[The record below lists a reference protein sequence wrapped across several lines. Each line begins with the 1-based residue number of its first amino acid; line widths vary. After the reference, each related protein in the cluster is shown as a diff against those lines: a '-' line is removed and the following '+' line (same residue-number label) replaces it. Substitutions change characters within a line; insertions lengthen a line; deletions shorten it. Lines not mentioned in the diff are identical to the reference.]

1 MNSKYKYIVTDNHQE
16 LKTGNH
22 LNSLG
27 ITVLYDDPV
36 WTLDYPSLEYR
47 SIKNMFD
54 EEEVLNFNERLN
66 GFEARRYN
74 GKFEKGGR
82 EINKSPQAR
91 LWLCIA
97 AHKTSMAVAEIYD
110 RYLSEQQAEKEAEQA
125 AQKAV
130 EAAHQAEEEAK
141 QAAVDEAV
149 LRRQKMLQ
157 KMKKQ

>member
-1 MNSKYKYIVTDNHQE
+1 
-16 LKTGNH
+16 
-22 LNSLG
+22 
-27 ITVLYDDPV
+27 
-36 WTLDYPSLEYR
+36 
-47 SIKNMFD
+47 MFD
-54 EEEVLNFNERLN
+54 EKEVLDFNEQLN
-66 GFEARRYN
+66 GFTARRYN

-82 EINKSPQAR
+82 EILKEPCAR

-97 AHKTSMAVAEIYD
+97 AYKTSMAVAEIYD

-149 LRRQKMLQ
+149 LKRQKMLQ
-157 KMKKQ
+157 KMKKSY

>member
-1 MNSKYKYIVTDNHQE
+1 MLFRS
-16 LKTGNH
+16 GMP
-22 LNSLG
+22 
-27 ITVLYDDPV
+27 VLYDKHV
-36 WTLDYPSLEYR
+36 WTLAYFWLEEH

-54 EEEVLNFNERLN
+54 EKEVLNFKEQLS
-66 GFEARRYN
+66 GFTTIRYN
-74 GKFEKGGR
+74 GKFKAGGDYG
-82 EINKSPQAR
+82 Q

-97 AHKTSMAVAEIYD
+97 EPKTSRAVAEIYD